1 MHHSQKLKE
10 GTMKEEKNYRKSK
23 NFSLEDKKEV
33 ASDAE
38 TNGVI
43 YIYFTGGFLMREISR
58 RLKVKKQNQ
67 SRLFLSFFFF
77 LFEVRCLQY
86 DSLGRSN
93 ARH

>member
-1 MHHSQKLKE
+1 
-10 GTMKEEKNYRKSK
+10 MKEEKNYRKSK

-77 LFEVRCLQY
+77 FLKSDACNMIAWDEAMQGT
-86 DSLGRSN
+86 DNG
-93 ARH
+93 

>member
-43 YIYFTGGFLMREISR
+43 YIYISQVGF
-58 RLKVKKQNQ
+58 
-67 SRLFLSFFFF
+67 
-77 LFEVRCLQY
+77 
-86 DSLGRSN
+86 
-93 ARH
+93 